1 MNSKSSPSPIQK
13 ALDLAKRRPF
23 DQVKQASAE
32 NEYAKLREATDFV
45 NNNNNEKFQHFKRLT
60 KDTKK
65 SAIKSNMVESSKNLY
80 RILQRFGGEIGQEKV
95 WSNYMLLLKCYEFRN
110 ENQTDQGARKTQNTP
125 ASNGGPGFA
134 GRVSPLKQQHYQN
147 TIPQDHPKPS
157 DWKHIQESYEEKI
170 QSYEE
175 KIRKLNKEN
184 NVLMSETADQRNQL
198 EEKEKRIEE
207 LTTRLSRIASQQL
220 TQGNPNITDLSDGNR
235 PTKLGERFSQV
246 YDDQWSEA
254 FEALKV
260 KGKQEKEI
268 VTELSDNVQDIYKF
282 MQKSVGELMQ
292 KLASETS
299 KVIMCPFQSTSLQPA
314 SRREV
319 PLNGTEGIIRDLV
332 KTQGHHALKSV
343 QEKLGVTKRGEDKR
357 IEKYNEILSELIWYM
372 VIQDPPMVLKFIKNG
387 EKMDKEG
394 SFKPYSKTGSVAEVC
409 VWPAL
414 LLHEGG
420 PLIAKGFALPQ

>member
-1 MNSKSSPSPIQK
+1 MTSKPAIRK
-13 ALDLAKRRPF
+13 ALDLAKEKRHDHAIRAEKEYIELKKTT
-23 DQVKQASAE
+23 DLLKDNNKKQFLE
-32 NEYAKLREATDFV
+32 
-45 NNNNNEKFQHFKRLT
+45 FQIRTKGITKRT
-60 KDTKK
+60 FQP
-65 SAIKSNMVESSKNLY
+65 NMIDSSKHLY
-80 RILQRFGGEIGQEKV
+80 IILQNFGDKIDKNV
-95 WSNYMLLLKCYEFRN
+95 WSNYSLLLMCHEFTN
-110 ENQTDQGARKTQNTP
+110 KGQTAREARTSQNTLVP
-125 ASNGGPGFA
+125 KGRQGVA
-134 GRVSPLKQQHYQN
+134 GRVSSSKRQTQQN

-157 DWKHIQESYEEKI
+157 DWKHIQENYEERI
-170 QSYEE
+170 QSHEE
-175 KIRKLNKEN
+175 MIRKLMKEN
-184 NVLMSETADQRNQL
+184 NDLMSETADQRNQL

-254 FEALKV
+254 FEALKM

-268 VTELSDNVQDIYKF
+268 VTELSDIVQSIYKF

-299 KVIMCPFQSTSLQPA
+299 KVIMCPFQSTPLQPA

-319 PLNGTEGIIRDLV
+319 PLNGTEGIMRDLV

-357 IEKYNEILSELIWYM
+357 IEKYIEILSELIWYM
-372 VIQDPPMVLKFIKNG
+372 VIQDPPMVLKFIRNG

-394 SFKPYSKTGSVAEVC
+394 PFKPYSKTGRVVEVC

>member
-1 MNSKSSPSPIQK
+1 MASKVSQIQK
-13 ALDLAKRRPF
+13 ALDLAKRSKCNLVI
-23 DQVKQASAE
+23 QTSAE
-32 NEYAKLREATDFV
+32 KEYAELKGTTDYLKV
-45 NNNNNEKFQHFKRLT
+45 NNNDKFMLFKSQT
-60 KDTKK
+60 
-65 SAIKSNMVESSKNLY
+65 SAITKTSFKSNMVEDSSKHLY
-80 RILQRFGGEIGQEKV
+80 IILQQFGEGFGKGNV
-95 WSNYMLLLKCYEFRN
+95 WSSYSLMLKCNEFIN
-110 ENQTDQGARKTQNTP
+110 KGQMDNGARKIQNTP
-125 ASNGGPGFA
+125 KLNGD
-134 GRVSPLKQQHYQN
+134 RVLSPRQPDISTIHQN
-147 TIPQDHPKPS
+147 HPKSS
-157 DWKHIQESYEEKI
+157 DWKHMQESYEEKI

-175 KIRKLNKEN
+175 KIQKLNKKIN
-184 NVLMSETADQRNQL
+184 NLGSETANQRNQL

-220 TQGNPNITDLSDGNR
+220 IQGNPNITDLSDGNR

-254 FEALKV
+254 FEALKA
-260 KGKQEKEI
+260 KGKQEKET
-268 VTELSDNVQDIYKF
+268 VTELSHIVQSIYGF

-314 SRREV
+314 SHREV
-319 PLNGTEGIIRDLV
+319 PLNGTDGIIRDLV

-343 QEKLGVTKRGEDKR
+343 QKELGLTKRGGDKR
-357 IEKYNEILSELIWYM
+357 IDKYIEILSELIWYM

-394 SFKPYSKTGSVAEVC
+394 PFKPYSKTGSVADVC